1 MKSLFIIKWRS
12 KDEAVCFRSSA
23 EPTDLDINDPDMS
36 DMLIFTAPP
45 AGFLARVLYMQLC
58 GSCIT
63 QYWFLSPGQ
72 NRHA

>member
-1 MKSLFIIKWRS
+1 MKSSFIIKRRS

-23 EPTDLDINDPDMS
+23 EPADLDINDPDMS
-36 DMLIFTAPP
+36 DMLIFT